1 MSKRK
6 RTSKKK
12 RQYGGFD
19 QALLAIVIAL
29 LACGL
34 IVLYSATFW
43 IDLKFDRN
51 FYGKQLLWVGVS
63 LIVMLIMYF
72 LPYTIWQ
79 RTALLMMIGNLLL
92 LVLVFIIKQPKEDQI
107 VRALFRDSVQPGV
120 LARLVAVI
128 YIATWLTSRGDQ
140 LNRFSYGLFPFG
152 IILGVVAGLVIMQP
166 DLSTALLI
174 VATGLAMFFFAGGD
188 PVQIFL
194 FSAIVG
200 SVSGFLIWRGDY
212 GRDRLMNY
220 VASLRD
226 PAQAGHHLNM
236 ARLAIG
242 EGGLFGAG
250 FGEGRLKF
258 GYLPFPHTDS
268 VFAVVGEEGGLL
280 GCLLVIGLFGLLA
293 YRGYRVALSTSDP
306 FGSLI
311 AFGVTTMI
319 VIEAM
324 LNMLVMVGLFPF
336 TGTALPFFS
345 YGGTQMLVTLG
356 GVGLL
361 LGISRGRPKGA
372 FDEVLDRWWRNGRAR
387 LSRLIRRTGLT
398 GYRA

>member
-1 MSKRK
+1 MPKRTKRK
-6 RTSKKK
+6 RKK
-12 RQYGGFD
+12 RQRGTSFD

-43 IDLKFDRN
+43 IDLKYDDN
-51 FYGKQLLWVGVS
+51 FFGKQLVWVGIS
-63 LIVMLIMYF
+63 LVAMFIMYVV
-72 LPYTIWQ
+72 PYTIWQ
-79 RTALLMMIGNLLL
+79 RTALLMMAANLILL
-92 LVLVFIIKQPKEDQI
+92 ALVFIIGQPQHGI
-107 VRALFRDSVQPGV
+107 VRALFGESVQPGV
-120 LARLVAVI
+120 LGRLVAVI

-140 LNRFSYGLFPFG
+140 LNKFSYGLFPFG
-152 IILGVVAGLVIMQP
+152 IILGVVAGLVVLQP

-174 VATGLAMFFFAGGD
+174 IVTGLAMFFYAGGD

-194 FSAIVG
+194 VSSIVG
-200 SVSGFLIWRGDY
+200 SVSGFLVWQAGYERH
-212 GRDRLMNY
+212 RLVNY

-226 PAQAGHHLNM
+226 PAQAGHHLRM
-236 ARLAIG
+236 AMWAIG
-242 EGGLFGAG
+242 EGGLFGSG

-258 GYLPFPHTDS
+258 GYLPYPHTDS
-268 VFAVVGEEGGLL
+268 IFAVIGEEGGLI

-306 FGSLI
+306 FGSLV

-324 LNMLVMVGLFPF
+324 LNMLVMVGLVPF

-345 YGGTQMLVTLG
+345 YGGTQMVVTLSG
-356 GVGLL
+356 MGLL
-361 LGISRGRPKGA
+361 LGVSRGRPKGE
-372 FDEVLDRWWRNGRAR
+372 FDEVLDRWWRNGRTR